1 VIFRRR
7 RPGRHAEDGDVF
19 TEAPDVEP
27 EDDEEALEEY
37 VGGLSGDEVAPRE
50 GGPYDIADLP
60 DDDHAERLDLGSLKI
75 PKVSDVE
82 IRMQAN
88 PQGEAFDVVLIAD
101 DSALQVGVFAA
112 PRTDGIWDEVRA
124 ELRDSVTSEGG
135 TVEEAAGRFGIEL
148 RARVRTPNG
157 PADVR
162 FVGVDGP
169 RWFVRGLYQGRAA
182 GDPAAGSSLD
192 ETLLGMV
199 VERGK
204 EARPV
209 REPLPLTLPQEIA
222 DQVAAQ
228 QAAQGEDATV
238 REASEDTG
246 SEANGRRRDKRRTG
260 RRR

>member
-1 VIFRRR
+1 MIFRRR

-19 TEAPDVEP
+19 AEAPDVDP

-37 VGGLSGDEVAPRE
+37 VGGLSGDEERVRE
-50 GGPYDIADLP
+50 GGPYDVTEAP
-60 DDDHAERLDLGSLKI
+60 DDHLERLDLGSLKL
-75 PKVSDVE
+75 PKVSGVE
-82 IRMQAN
+82 IRMQAG
-88 PQGEAFDVVLIAD
+88 PQGEAYDVVLIAD

-124 ELRDSVTSEGG
+124 ELRDSISSEGG
-135 TVEEAAGRFGIEL
+135 TVTEAEGRFGTEL

-182 GDPAAGSSLD
+182 GDPEAGGPLD
-192 ETLLGMV
+192 ETLLGLV
-199 VERGK
+199 VDRGK

-209 REPLPLTLPQEIA
+209 REPLPLTLPPEIA
-222 DQVAAQ
+222 EQVAAQ
-228 QAAQGEDATV
+228 QAAQGEAATV
-238 REASEDTG
+238 ADDAG
-246 SEANGRRRDKRRTG
+246 SGANRRPRDGRRPS